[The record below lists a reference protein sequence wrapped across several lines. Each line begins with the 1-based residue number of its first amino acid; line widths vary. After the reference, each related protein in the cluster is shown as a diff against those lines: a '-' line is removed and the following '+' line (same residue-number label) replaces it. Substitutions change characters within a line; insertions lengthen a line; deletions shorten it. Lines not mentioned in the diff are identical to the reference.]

1 MERKDKIKSLLTF
14 YKCKLENKYY
24 SDDAERIF
32 LEEKIKH
39 FEKILGGE
47 WIVKVCELV
56 SFLMNLDGQ
65 TEIFCE
71 DQLNRDFYP
80 LKFAEVSKIETN
92 SGGYSGYLHEAG
104 EETLVLSYNSL
115 DEIKE
120 SQEGE

>member
-1 MERKDKIKSLLTF
+1 MERKDKIKSLLNF

-24 SDDAERIF
+24 SNEEERIF

-39 FEKILGGE
+39 FEKILGDE

-56 SFLMNLDGQ
+56 SFLMNLDSQ

-71 DQLNRDFYP
+71 DQLNGDFYP
-80 LKFAEVSKIETN
+80 LRFAEVSKIATN
-92 SGGYSGYLHEAG
+92 SGVYSGYLNEDG
-104 EETLVLSYNSL
+104 EESLVLSYNDL

-120 SQEGE
+120 RQEEE

>member
-1 MERKDKIKSLLTF
+1 MESKDKMKSLLTF

-24 SDDAERIF
+24 SGDAERIF

-39 FEKILGGE
+39 FEKILGDE

-56 SFLMNLDGQ
+56 SFLMNLDSQ

-71 DQLNRDFYP
+71 DQLNGDFYP
-80 LKFAEVSKIETN
+80 LRFAEVSKIETN

-115 DEIKE
+115 GEIKE